1 VEAALAAAR
10 DGLRAD
16 PVVIPPPALRPY
28 LEFARLSPT
37 SLAAIARVVDDDDE
51 FRARVASTVG
61 PEDVGRGGWLWLARP
76 DGWQDEL
83 AALDAEDVAR
93 AVEARDARAER
104 SASRK
109 LGAAQAAAARAEAD
123 AEASRSEVARVR
135 RELSEERAHRADLE
149 VRLAE
154 LESAVASLT
163 EARATAV
170 RSLKDAEARLVDRST
185 EVNAVK
191 ARLRALEAE
200 ARARAAENVPDE
212 AEPATGDEPRP
223 APEPDAEAADRR
235 PDPDLLARE
244 IERAARGAASLADG
258 LSSLAS
264 LFGSPSPTTITP
276 QPRGDV
282 PSVAGRGG
290 TAPDPSA
297 RTTRRMPVPLP
308 GGVLD
313 DSVDAAIHLLRTPG
327 VVLVVDGYNVTM
339 TGWPELGAGA
349 QRRRLVAAL
358 ADLAART
365 STRVELVFD
374 GADVGDGPVTVPAP
388 ARQLVRVRFSP
399 PGVEAD
405 DVVLDLVAQLP
416 AAWPV
421 VVASSDNRVRDGARR
436 TGANLLYSRQLLDT
450 LGIGAS

>member
-1 VEAALAAAR
+1 MEAALAAAR

-28 LEFARLSPT
+28 LDFTRLSPT
-37 SLAAIARVVDDDDE
+37 SLAAIARVVDDDDV

-61 PEDVGRGGWLWLARP
+61 PENVGRGGWLWLARP

-104 SASRK
+104 SAFRK
-109 LGAAQAAAARAEAD
+109 LAAAQAAAARAEAD
-123 AEASRSEVARVR
+123 AEASRSEVAHVR

-149 VRLAE
+149 VRLVE

-191 ARLRALEAE
+191 ARLRTLEA
-200 ARARAAENVPDE
+200 ARARAADNVADV
-212 AEPATGDEPRP
+212 AKPATGNEPRP
-223 APEPDAEAADRR
+223 APAPDAEAVDRR
-235 PDPDLLARE
+235 PDPELLARE
-244 IERAARGAASLADG
+244 IERAAHGAASLADG

-264 LFGSPSPTTITP
+264 LFGSPPTTITP
-276 QPRGDV
+276 QPLGDV
-282 PSVAGRGG
+282 PSVGGPGG
-290 TAPDPSA
+290 TMPDPSA
-297 RTTRRMPVPLP
+297 RTERRMPVPLP

-339 TGWPELGAGA
+339 TGWRELGAGA

-421 VVASSDNRVRDGARR
+421 VVASSDNRVREGARR
-436 TGANLLYSRQLLDT
+436 TGANLLYSRQLLNT

>member
-16 PVVIPPPALRPY
+16 PVVSPPPALRPY
-28 LEFARLSPT
+28 LEFVRLSAK
-37 SLAAIARVVDDDDE
+37 SLAAIARVVDDDEE

-109 LGAAQAAAARAEAD
+109 LAAAQAAAARAEAD

-135 RELSEERAHRADLE
+135 RELSEERSHRADLE

-170 RSLKDAEARLVDRST
+170 RNLKDAEARLVDRST

-191 ARLRALEAE
+191 ARLRTLEA
-200 ARARAAENVPDE
+200 ARARVADNVADV
-212 AEPATGDEPRP
+212 AKPATGNEPRP
-223 APEPDAEAADRR
+223 APAPDAEAVDRR
-235 PDPDLLARE
+235 PDPELLARE
-244 IERAARGAASLADG
+244 IERAAHGAASLADG

-264 LFGSPSPTTITP
+264 LFGSPPTTITP
-276 QPRGDV
+276 QPLGDV
-282 PSVAGRGG
+282 PSVGGPGG
-290 TAPDPSA
+290 TMTDPSA
-297 RTTRRMPVPLP
+297 RTERRMPVPLP

-339 TGWPELGAGA
+339 TGWRELGARA

-421 VVASSDNRVRDGARR
+421 VVASSDNRVREGARR
-436 TGANLLYSRQLLDT
+436 AGANLLYSRQLLNT

>member
-10 DGLRAD
+10 DGVRAD
-16 PVVIPPPALRPY
+16 PVLLSPPALRPY
-28 LEFARLSPT
+28 LGFAKLSPT

-61 PEDVGRGGWLWLARP
+61 PDDVGRGGWLWLTRP

-83 AALDAEDVAR
+83 AALDAEGAAR
-93 AVEARDARAER
+93 AVEARDARDER

-109 LGAAQAAAARAEAD
+109 LAAAQAAAARAEAEAD
-123 AEASRSEVARVR
+123 ARRAEVDRVR
-135 RELSEERAHRADLE
+135 RDLSEERAHRADLE

-154 LESAVASLT
+154 LESAVAALT

-170 RSLKDAEARLVDRST
+170 RNLKDAEARLVDRST
-185 EVNAVK
+185 EANAVK

-200 ARARAAENVPDE
+200 ARERAAQRVDDVV
-212 AEPATGDEPRP
+212 EPAVGDEPS
-223 APEPDAEAADRR
+223 PESEPADRR

-264 LFGSPSPTTITP
+264 LFGSPPATIA
-276 QPRGDV
+276 QQQFEDA
-282 PSVAGRGG
+282 PSTAGGRSAVAADR
-290 TAPDPSA
+290 SA
-297 RTTRRMPVPLP
+297 RTERRAPVPLP

-374 GADVGDGPVTVPAP
+374 GADVGGGPVTVPAP

-399 PGVEAD
+399 PAVEAD

-450 LGIGAS
+450 LGIGAG